1 MSIILT
7 FDWILLGSIQWQILK
22 SYIPNAY
29 IWSLITT
36 FSGIVISY
44 IWTTVVFYG
53 WLVIGITSFTDK
65 NYSILKSLI
74 LLANIALFFGLG
86 YLFGQIQLS
95 VLGKLIVLHGTSH
108 FLRNT
113 GLYWLLNI
121 PVSLIASMVISYK
134 RTPWYAVLLAIV
146 ISAVLVIASSLKYS
160 SKLEQ
165 ILTN

>member
-53 WLVIGITSFTDK
+53 WLVIKVIKAMGVEA
-65 NYSILKSLI
+65 
-74 LLANIALFFGLG
+74 LAEAVDNPIFNIAKAG
-86 YLFGQIQLS
+86 IE
-95 VLGKLIVLHGTSH
+95 
-108 FLRNT
+108 
-113 GLYWLLNI
+113 
-121 PVSLIASMVISYK
+121 A
-134 RTPWYAVLLAIV
+134 A
-146 ISAVLVIASSLKYS
+146 
-160 SKLEQ
+160 LE
-165 ILTN
+165 